1 MSTRATLASSPV
13 LRHYRELLEL
23 SRRLPA
29 GEAKDA
35 AAAVRA
41 EVRCNAELPEDSLA
55 AQDALRKMIARISFL
70 KMTTSKRVPS
80 WRDSV
85 SYGGPL
91 RPLFF
96 GRLPS
101 SSLSLPACPMTVLTG
116 NSFRVVFCERS
127 RGIIAVRL
135 LRLGE
140 RPAIKR

>member
-85 SYGGPL
+85 SYGTYVVRDGDVIQARGQGRGSRVADGKISMEEAWSYHNRL
-91 RPLFF
+91 LKRQHF
-96 GRLPS
+96 GREP
-101 SSLSLPACPMTVLTG
+101 PKTKKI
-116 NSFRVVFCERS
+116 F
-127 RGIIAVRL
+127 
-135 LRLGE
+135 
-140 RPAIKR
+140 